1 MSSRAGYSQRDYKR
15 IRKKLYTFFK
25 SLGSIEYGSVE
36 ELCWLLNEPNSSKV
50 KLALQQLCN
59 EGLIIILE
67 NSDGKYLMDFHTF
80 MIDRRTL

>member
-1 MSSRAGYSQRDYKR
+1 MTRAGYSQRDYKR
-15 IRKKLYTFFK
+15 IRKKLYTFFQ
-25 SLGSIEYGSVE
+25 SLGSIEYESVE

-67 NSDGKYLMDFHTF
+67 NSEDKYVMDFHTF
-80 MIDRRTL
+80 MIRKKDL